1 MGILYILLG
10 SIIINFVIVF
20 IIDYSGIIFD
30 LSKFL
35 YTISGRE
42 WKYQIIGKPFG
53 CSLCMVWWIT
63 LIYLLFNVPFLYA
76 IGIAAASSIL
86 SVLTKKI
93 IGLIFKLINKI
104 E

>member
-1 MGILYILLG
+1 MEILYILLG
-10 SIIINFVIVF
+10 AVIINFVIVF

-53 CSLCMVWWIT
+53 CSLCMVWWLTIA
-63 LIYLLFNVPFLYA
+63 YLLFNIGFLYA
-76 IGIAAASSIL
+76 IGLAALSSIF
-86 SVLTKKI
+86 SVFTKKI
-93 IGLIFKLINKI
+93 IGLIFKWFNKI

>member
-1 MGILYILLG
+1 MEILYILLG
-10 SIIINFVIVF
+10 TLIINFVTVF
-20 IIDYSGIIFD
+20 IVDYSGIIFD

-35 YTISGRE
+35 YTRSGRK
-42 WKYQIIGKPFG
+42 WNYQFIGKPFG
-53 CSLCMVWWIT
+53 CSLCLVWWIT
-63 LIYLLFNVPFLYA
+63 LIYLLFNLSFLYA
-76 IGIAAASSIL
+76 IGIAAASSIF